1 MTDDAPQNT
10 ADQLSPTQLQM
21 LQMLAAVQRRVLNNE
36 LIGVSF
42 VVASKDHIPQHGY
55 VAGPFAAGILAG
67 GYLMAQADFV
77 DFARTATLPVPVNKV
92 PGADDPKQ
100 IELPL

>member
-1 MTDDAPQNT
+1 MTDDPKPELNQ
-10 ADQLSPTQLQM
+10 TQMQM

-42 VVASKDHIPQHGY
+42 VVASKDRIPQHGY

-77 DFARTATLPVPVNKV
+77 DFARSAVLPVPVNRV
-92 PGADDPKQ
+92 PGAGDPQQ
-100 IELPL
+100 IEMPL

>member
-1 MTDDAPQNT
+1 MTDDPKPE
-10 ADQLSPTQLQM
+10 LSPTQLQM
-21 LQMLAAVQRRVLNNE
+21 LQMLAAVQRRVINNE

-42 VVASKDHIPQHGY
+42 VVASKDRIPQHGY

-77 DFARTATLPVPVNKV
+77 DFARSAVLPVPANKV
-92 PGADDPKQ
+92 PGADDPNQ
-100 IELPL
+100 LEMPL